1 MSIAAGSGMQSSRF
15 LMPLAFAGSTTHNKI
30 DLNRWDNGK
39 VICEMMEPIDV
50 SSYTKDNVRELAT
63 YCHDLMEKRIA
74 ELDAE
79 IAQGK

>member
-1 MSIAAGSGMQSSRF
+1 
-15 LMPLAFAGSTTHNKI
+15 
-30 DLNRWDNGK
+30 
-39 VICEMMEPIDV
+39 MMDPIDV
-50 SSYTKDNVRELAT
+50 SPYTKRQCARTRL

>member
-1 MSIAAGSGMQSSRF
+1 
-15 LMPLAFAGSTTHNKI
+15 
-30 DLNRWDNGK
+30 
-39 VICEMMEPIDV
+39 MMDPIDV
-50 SSYTKDNVRELAT
+50 SSYTKTMFANLAS

>member
-1 MSIAAGSGMQSSRF
+1 MQQLQLVYQLS
-15 LMPLAFAGSTTHNKI
+15 PLCVQ
-30 DLNRWDNGK
+30 RWDNGK
-39 VICEMMEPIDV
+39 VICEMMDPIDV